1 MDRAHGSF
9 SASFVGIGDKGQ
21 EIGQCVNTAF
31 KTLIK
36 HFQKCREDGHPDFC
50 KGNELPQLTVISPND
65 STYESIKKL
74 PEQEVIFL
82 LGSQNDQVFWE
93 IRNKIIGLRK
103 HYLLFTLVLSS
114 KEVFNSDIHAN
125 EKESLICFDDGSEE
139 QVVTFVKDMCRFGM
153 FPHLVSCDIA
163 DISNTLS
170 NNLSKLI
177 IFESPYDNHI
187 EPFKKFIADKS
198 DVLKKVTGI
207 FFLVSSSNDS
217 FSLHQLNAIVSTIQN
232 AIGDDSN
239 FCFSDS
245 FYAATKD
252 VIRVDIL
259 FVQ

>member
-1 MDRAHGSF
+1 MDRAHDSF
-9 SASFVGIGDKGQ
+9 SASFVGIGVKGQ
-21 EIGQCVNTAF
+21 EIGQCLNIEF
-31 KTLIK
+31 NNLIK
-36 HFQKCREDGHPDFC
+36 HFQKYREDDPGEFW
-50 KGNELPQLTVISPND
+50 GNEIPQLTVISPND
-65 STYESIKKL
+65 SPHESVKKL

-82 LGSQNDQVFWE
+82 LGSQNDQVLWE
-93 IRNKIIGLRK
+93 VRDKIIGLKK

-114 KEVFNSDIHAN
+114 KEVFNSDIQVN
-125 EKESLICFDDGSEE
+125 KKESLIYFDDGYEE

-153 FPHLVSCDIA
+153 FPHMVSCDMSYVR
-163 DISNTLS
+163 DLLS
-170 NNLSKLI
+170 NNHTKLI

-187 EPFKKFIADKS
+187 EPFKQFIADKN
-198 DVLKKVTGI
+198 DLLKKVTNL
-207 FFLVSSSNDS
+207 FLLISTCTDS

-245 FYAATKD
+245 FYATTKD